1 MEAERR
7 LLSRQG
13 ALFLL
18 LSALIGLVV
27 AAQAPHVVKW
37 RAAHV
42 SGLMTGLLII
52 GLGALWSEVRLSDR
66 VRRLAWRLGLTAAWV
81 GFAVNVFSAIV
92 DFPGPASDP
101 GRQPDVAWQMAVFFT
116 GLAVVVPATLTSFAL
131 VWRGLRK

>member
-1 MEAERR
+1 METERR
-7 LLSRQG
+7 LLFRQG

-18 LSALIGLVV
+18 VSALIGLVV
-27 AAQAPHVVKW
+27 AAQAPHVLKW

-66 VRRLAWRLGLTAAWV
+66 VRRLTWQLGLTAAWV
-81 GFAVNVFSAIV
+81 GLALNVFSAIV

-101 GRQPDVAWQMAVFFT
+101 GRQADAVWQTALFFS
-116 GLAVVVPATLTSFAL
+116 GLAVVVPATLASFAL
-131 VWRGLRK
+131 VWRGLRR